1 MSELSDYIKLVFYQ
15 QHLVDLAEEKT
26 VELDAQDQLD
36 QEKFIVSLG

>member
-15 QHLVDLAEEKT
+15 QQLVELAEQKT
-26 VELDAQDQLD
+26 AELDAQEQAE